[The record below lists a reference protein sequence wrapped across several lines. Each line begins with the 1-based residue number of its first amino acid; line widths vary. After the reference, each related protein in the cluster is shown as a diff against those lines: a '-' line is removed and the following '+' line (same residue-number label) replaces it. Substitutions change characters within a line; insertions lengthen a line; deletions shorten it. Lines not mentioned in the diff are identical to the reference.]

1 MLHDT
6 NINKLSW
13 ETISAAVAQMVERM
27 AFNHVVADSIPVG
40 GLSLAKVIHLLK

>member
-13 ETISAAVAQMVERM
+13 EAISAAVAQMVERM
-27 AFNHVVADSIPVG
+27 ALNHVVAGSIPVG
-40 GLSLAKVIHLLK
+40 GLSLAEVIQLLK